1 MKQPLPK
8 QIWIGS
14 VNYFHIISLC
24 ICLFLGSVAQ
34 VAAFQGEA
42 ASVVEGQV
50 LDNQGLAIPG
60 VNILVKGTVNA
71 TVTDIDGKFKI
82 SAKPTDTLIFSF
94 IGYTTREILV
104 GAQKIISLTLSE
116 DLTQLDEVIV
126 VGYGTQK
133 KSHLTGAVSKFEN
146 SNLGDLPTVRAD
158 QALQG
163 KIAGVQ
169 IQNTTSE
176 AGVSPSI
183 RIRGNSSIGANNEPL
198 VVVDGFPTPDGLS
211 FINPNDIES
220 IEVLKDAA
228 SAAIYGSRGANGV
241 IIVTTKNGIVDKP
254 SFTFKMFSGV
264 NNPYKLHDMLTS
276 KEYAEMLWEEQKR
289 GGAGPTIH
297 EQAAWSVQ
305 NETDWQQEG
314 LRTGVISSYQ
324 LGVSGG
330 KKDLTYLISAGYNDE
345 KGMLINNDFQR
356 FNLRA
361 KMDARLSKMLKVGV
375 NFNPSY
381 TKRIL
386 PASNFTDY
394 FRTPSFMP
402 VRHTAET
409 SALTGIPIGEW
420 AHGRHFSN
428 VLYQFTTPDGVA
440 VSTTS
445 ARPWSTS
452 NNNPKFISDN
462 DSRVDNQ
469 YRILASTYF
478 QVDLAKN
485 FFLKF
490 SQGAYIT
497 NRIQEE
503 FRNSGTNRAGDPNR
517 GSYAN
522 SLRIDL
528 LSENIISYSKAFDKH
543 EISAV
548 GGFTAQKVTNSYANI
563 VGTNF
568 PTDYVPT
575 LNGATVI
582 DLASTNTLKDETV
595 LLSYLARA
603 SYAYANKYLFSAS
616 ARTDGSSLFGP
627 ENKWGWFPSVSA
639 GWVLSEENFLKTS
652 RLIDVLKLRASYGV
666 TGNND
671 IQNYAYVNRLYS
683 ENYPLGSGT
692 GILTPGLA
700 QSGTT
705 LANRAIAW
713 ERTFSSNVGVDV
725 AFLENR
731 FSLSLE
737 MYRAQTDQLLLRQ
750 PTLAITG
757 FTEYWNNIGK
767 IQNKGFEMEFRSNNI
782 NKTKFQWTTSLN
794 FSTVR
799 NKLVEF
805 SGEDRVLS
813 YGERSEIYLAE
824 VGQPY
829 IQFFGYKTIGV
840 WNSQEEINANPSS
853 SLDRPGGLRVLDANG
868 DGKINDNDRVVLGN
882 PFPDFTWG
890 ISNNFTFGNFDLSV
904 LLQGVQ
910 GVDVFNGDGFYN
922 ETKRTNRKY
931 VENRWVSPESPGDG
945 KTPYSTNGMGWQ
957 FTDYMIEDGSYVS
970 VRDVVLGYRLP
981 QHLASK
987 MKTKGVRVYGSAQNA
1002 FYFMS
1007 KDYRGINPEAR
1018 STSSQYA
1025 SPLISGYQRGS
1036 FPVPRAFVF
1045 GVDVSF

>member
-1 MKQPLPK
+1 MRQPLPNK
-8 QIWIGS
+8 IWNGQVINLQILT
-14 VNYFHIISLC
+14 LC
-24 ICLFLGSVAQ
+24 ICLLIGNVAHVQ
-34 VAAFQGEA
+34 AFQSQSA
-42 ASVVEGQV
+42 NTITGQV
-50 LDNQGLAIPG
+50 NDAQGLYIPG
-60 VNILVKGTVNA
+60 VNILVKGTTTA
-71 TVTDIDGKFKI
+71 TVSDLDGKFRI
-82 SAKPTDTLIFSF
+82 NASPTDILIFSF
-94 IGYTTREILV
+94 IGYTTVEMVV
-104 GAQKIISLTLSE
+104 GNQTQLSIVLDE
-116 DLTQLDEVIV
+116 DQTQLDEVVV

-146 SNLGDLPTVRAD
+146 TNLGDLPILQAD

-241 IIVTTKNGIVDKP
+241 IIVTTKSGVADKP
-254 SFTFKMFSGV
+254 TFTFKMFSGV
-264 NNPYKLHDMLTS
+264 KSPYKLHDMLTS
-276 KEYAEMLWEEQKR
+276 KEYAEMLWEEETR
-289 GGAGPTIH
+289 GGAAPTIH
-297 EQAAWSVQ
+297 EQAAWSVE
-305 NETDWQQEG
+305 NETNWQEEG
-314 LRTGVISSYQ
+314 LRQGVVSSYQ

-330 KKDLTYLISAGYNDE
+330 KKDITYLISGGYNDE
-345 KGMLINNDFQR
+345 KGMLINNDFER
-356 FNLRA
+356 LNLRM
-361 KMDARLSKMLKVGV
+361 KMDAKLNKVLKVGV
-375 NFNPSY
+375 NINPSY

-402 VRHTAET
+402 VRHNEET
-409 SALTGIPIGEW
+409 SALTGIPVGEY

-428 VLYQFTTPDGVA
+428 VLYEFTTPQGID

-469 YRILASTYF
+469 YRLLASTYL
-478 QVDLAKN
+478 QIDLGKN
-485 FFLKF
+485 LFFKA

-497 NRIQEE
+497 NRVQEE
-503 FRNSGTNRAGDPNR
+503 YRNEGTNRAGDPNR
-517 GSYAN
+517 GSYETN
-522 SLRIDL
+522 LRIDL
-528 LSENIISYSKAFDKH
+528 LSENILSYNKSFGDH
-543 EISAV
+543 EVSAV
-548 GGFTAQKVTNSYANI
+548 GGFTAQKVTNTYSSI

-582 DLASTNTLKDETV
+582 DLVNTYTLKDETL

-603 SYAYANKYLFSAS
+603 SYSYKNKYLFSAS

-627 ENKWGWFPSVSA
+627 DNKWGWFPSVSA
-639 GWVLSEENFLKTS
+639 GWVLSEEGFLQGNS
-652 RLIDVLKLRASYGV
+652 VIDLLKLRASYGV

-671 IQNYAYVNRLYS
+671 IENYASVNRLYP
-683 ENYPLGSGT
+683 ENYAFGAGT
-692 GILTPGLA
+692 GTLTPGLA
-700 QSGTT
+700 QSGST
-705 LANRAIAW
+705 LANRSIAW
-713 ERTFSSNVGVDV
+713 ERTFSTNIGFDI

-731 FSLSLE
+731 FSLSAE
-737 MYRAQTDQLLLRQ
+737 YYQSQTDQLLLRQ

-757 FTEYWNNIGK
+757 FTEFWNNIGK
-767 IQNKGFEMEFRSNNI
+767 IQNNGFEFEMNLNNV
-782 NKTKFQWTTSLN
+782 NKKNFQWSTSLN
-794 FSTVR
+794 LSSVK

-805 SGEDRVLS
+805 SGEDRLLS
-813 YGERSEIYLAE
+813 YGERNEIYLAQ

-829 IQFFGYKTIGV
+829 IQFFGYKAIGV
-840 WNSQEEINANPSS
+840 WNSQEEINANASN
-853 SLDRPGGLRVLDANG
+853 SLDRPGGLRLLDANE
-868 DGKINDNDRVVLGN
+868 DGIIDDDDRVVLGN

-890 ISNNFTFGNFDLSV
+890 ITNNFNFGNFDLSV
-904 LLQGVQ
+904 LIQGVQ
-910 GVDVFNGDGFYN
+910 GIDVFNGDGHYN

-931 VENRWVSPESPGDG
+931 VENRWVSAESPGDG
-945 KTPYSTNGMGWQ
+945 VTPYSTNGIGWQ

-970 VRDVVLGYRLP
+970 VRDIVLGYNFP
-981 QHLASK
+981 QSITEKIKL
-987 MKTKGVRVYGSAQNA
+987 KGLRVYGSAQNA
-1002 FYFMS
+1002 LYFS
-1007 KDYRGINPEAR
+1007 AKGYRGINPEAR

-1025 SPLISGYQRGS
+1025 SPLVTGYQRGS

-1045 GVDVSF
+1045 GIDVSF

>member
-1 MKQPLPK
+1 ML
-8 QIWIGS
+8 S
-14 VNYFHIISLC
+14 SA
-24 ICLFLGSVAQ
+24 AQ
-34 VAAFQGEA
+34 VSAFQDETA
-42 ASVVEGQV
+42 ALIEGQV
-50 LDNQGLAIPG
+50 IDGQDLELPG
-60 VNILVKGTVNA
+60 VNILVKGTTTA
-71 TVTDIDGKFKI
+71 TVSDIDGRFRI
-82 SAKPTDTLIFSF
+82 SAKPTDVLILSF
-94 IGYTTREILV
+94 IGYTTQEILV
-104 GAQKIISLTLSE
+104 GSQKIISVRMTE

-146 SNLGDLPTVRAD
+146 TNLGDLPTVRAD

-169 IQNTTSE
+169 IQNVTSE

-241 IIVTTKNGIVDKP
+241 IIVTTKSGIPDKP
-254 SFTFKMFSGV
+254 TFSFKMFSGF
-264 NNPYKLHDMLTS
+264 NNPYKVHDMLNS
-276 KEYAEMLWEEQKR
+276 QEYAEMLWEEQTR

-297 EQAAWSVQ
+297 EQAAWSVD
-305 NETDWQQEG
+305 NNTDWQEEG
-314 LRTGVISSYQ
+314 LRSGVVSSYQ

-345 KGMLINNDFQR
+345 KGMLINNDYQR

-361 KMDARLSKMLKVGV
+361 KMDAKLSKVLKVGF

-381 TKRIL
+381 TKRVL

-402 VRHTAET
+402 AQHTEYT
-409 SALTGIPIGEW
+409 SALTGIPVGEW

-428 VLYQFTTPDGVA
+428 VLYEFTTPDGTE
-440 VSTTS
+440 VSTTA

-469 YRILASTYF
+469 YRMMASTYF

-485 FFLKF
+485 LFLKF
-490 SQGAYIT
+490 SQGAYVT
-497 NRIQEE
+497 NRVQEE
-503 FRNSGTNRAGDPNR
+503 YRNTDTNRAGDPNR

-522 SLRIDL
+522 NLRIDL
-528 LSENIISYSKAFDKH
+528 LSENIISYSKAFGDH

-575 LNGATVI
+575 LNGATVL
-582 DLASTNTLKDETV
+582 DLENTNTLKDETL

-603 SYAYANKYLFSAS
+603 SYAYKNKYLFSAS

-627 ENKWGWFPSVSA
+627 ENKWGWFPSVSG
-639 GWVLSEENFLKTS
+639 GWVVSEEEFMKGTGIIDLLKV
-652 RLIDVLKLRASYGV
+652 RGSYGV

-671 IQNYAYVNRLYS
+671 IENYAYVNRLYS
-683 ENYPLGSGT
+683 ENYSLGVGT
-692 GILTPGLA
+692 GTLTPGLA

-705 LANRAIAW
+705 LANKAIAW
-713 ERTFSSNVGVDV
+713 ERTFSGNIGFDLGL
-725 AFLENR
+725 FEGKIN
-731 FSLSLE
+731 LSAE
-737 MYRAQTDQLLLRQ
+737 FYQSQTDQLLLRQ

-767 IQNKGFEMEFRSNNI
+767 IQNNGFEFELHSNNV

-794 FSTVR
+794 LSTVR
-799 NKLVEF
+799 NKLIEF
-805 SGEDRVLS
+805 SGEDRLLS
-813 YGERSEIYLAE
+813 YGERQEIYLAQ

-829 IQFFGYKTIGV
+829 IQYFGYKTIGV
-840 WNSQEEINANPSS
+840 WNSQEEIDANASN
-853 SLDRPGGLRVLDANG
+853 SLDRPGGLRLQDSNG
-868 DGKINDNDRVVLGN
+868 DGKIDDDDRVVLGN
-882 PFPDFTWG
+882 PFPDFSWG
-890 ISNNFTFGNFDLSV
+890 ITNNFTYGNFDLSI

-910 GVDVFNGDGFYN
+910 GIDIFNGDGHYN

-945 KTPYSTNGMGWQ
+945 MTPYSTNGMGWQ

-970 VRDVVLGYRLP
+970 VRDIVLGYNLP
-981 QHLASK
+981 TALAERIK
-987 MKTKGVRVYGSAQNA
+987 AKGVRLYASAQNA
-1002 FYFMS
+1002 LYFMS
-1007 KDYRGINPEAR
+1007 NDYRGINPEAR
-1018 STSSQYA
+1018 STSGAYE

-1036 FPVPRAFVF
+1036 FPVPRSFVF
-1045 GVDVSF
+1045 GIDVSF